1 MSTAVSVFVSMLIA
15 HMSVSN
21 IAVNALM
28 RNNKGYP
35 KLNKIGSMVN
45 SKMMNANHISRYHDC
60 FLRMFLPSNA
70 VHFEFDGKQDWAL
83 Q

>member
-15 HMSVSN
+15 HTAVSN

-45 SKMMNANHISRYHDC
+45 SKMMNANHISR
-60 FLRMFLPSNA
+60 S
-70 VHFEFDGKQDWAL
+70 
-83 Q
+83 